1 MRRLFT
7 YVGSVSALGVLKYSS
22 LADLG
27 RDLEKR
33 EGFTRVSLKLRCTLL
48 LLKIDNH
55 NILYHKYSSI

>member
-7 YVGSVSALGVLKYSS
+7 YVGSVSALRVLKYSS

-33 EGFTRVSLKLRCTLL
+33 EGLTRVSLKLRCTLL
-48 LLKIDNH
+48 LLKIDNQ
-55 NILYHKYSSI
+55 NILYYKYSSI